1 MPKEQKRDNEPYYLP
16 LDWYRHGL
24 DVSDKYESD
33 NAEGKYPV
41 VFHGTHSGAV
51 SGITQN
57 ATSCNGETCPQYTPL
72 FVVTTDDKTGKN
84 CIVFQY
90 RVRPNSYSIHPSCV
104 KEGYTWR
111 TVDTNAIR
119 SYGLLLKM
127 KKSKN

>member
-1 MPKEQKRDNEPYYLP
+1 MPKEQKCESEPYYLS

-33 NAEGKYPV
+33 NAESKYPV
-41 VFHGTHSGAV
+41 AFHGTHSGAV

-57 ATSCNGETCPQYTPL
+57 ATRCKGGSCPQYTVP
-72 FVVTTDDKTGKN
+72 FAVTTDDKTGKY
-84 CIVFQY
+84 CIVYQC
-90 RVRPNSYSIHPSCV
+90 RVRPKSYSIHPSCV

-119 SYGLLLKM
+119 SYGLLLKK